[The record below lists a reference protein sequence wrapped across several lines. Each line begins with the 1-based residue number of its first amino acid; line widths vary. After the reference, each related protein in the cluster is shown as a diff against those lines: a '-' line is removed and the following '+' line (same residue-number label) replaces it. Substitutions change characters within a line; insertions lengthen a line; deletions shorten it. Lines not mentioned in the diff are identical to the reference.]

1 MNLFRKNKKVLSV
14 PDGFTIDDIR
24 IEASICTGET
34 IIGFYDKSSKKLVYA
49 ELVRSDDDISE
60 FYRKYGV
67 K

>member
-14 PDGFTIDDIR
+14 PDGFTIDDIK
-24 IEASICTGET
+24 IEASICTGEK

-49 ELVRSDDDISE
+49 ELVRNDDDISE

>member
-1 MNLFRKNKKVLSV
+1 MYLFRKNKKVLSV
-14 PDGFTIDDIR
+14 PDGFTIDDIK
-24 IEASICTGET
+24 IEASICTGEK

-60 FYRKYGV
+60 FYRKYGI

>member
-1 MNLFRKNKKVLSV
+1 MNLFRKNKKVLSI
-14 PDGFTIDDIR
+14 PDGFTIDDIK
-24 IEASICTGET
+24 IEASICTGEK

-60 FYRKYGV
+60 FYRKYGI